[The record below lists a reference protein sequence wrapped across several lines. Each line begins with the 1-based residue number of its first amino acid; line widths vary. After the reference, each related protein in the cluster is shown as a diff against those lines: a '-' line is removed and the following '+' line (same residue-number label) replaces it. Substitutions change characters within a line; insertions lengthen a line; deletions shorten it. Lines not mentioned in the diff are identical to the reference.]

1 MSTKED
7 YEAKLGIITVIP
19 DDQIRTPD
27 NIPMDVYVQEAEN
40 LYHWCQDDREVL
52 TAKGLNWAL
61 VDDLPIRCGAL
72 REAESLWN
80 KERFSK
86 EEAEKQ
92 WKEKSPLAYELRNTL
107 LHHFRFAYRN
117 DEVLLGRVKAIAEGS
132 TNADMI
138 QDLNDLSVLGL
149 ANLEPLVAV
158 DFDMSLLDQAAPT
171 ADEMAAL
178 LAAATGDRID
188 TSESKKI
195 RDQAYTHL
203 KEAVDEIYDYG
214 KYAFW
219 QDDERLKG
227 YRSHYLRRIRMRN
240 ASTPEEQDVS
250 EGQTPGT
257 GG

>member
-7 YEAKLGIITVIP
+7 YEAKFGIITAIP

-27 NIPMDVYVQEAEN
+27 NIPVDVYVQEAEN

-80 KERFSK
+80 KERFTR

-117 DEVLLGRVKAIAEGS
+117 DEVLLGRVKAIAEGN

-138 QDLNDLSVLGL
+138 QDLNDLSVLGQ
-149 ANLEPLVAV
+149 ANLEPLVAIN
-158 DFDMSLLDQAAPT
+158 FDMSFLDQAAPT
-171 ADEMAAL
+171 ADEMATI

-203 KEAVDEIYDYG
+203 KEVVDEVYNYG
-214 KYAFW
+214 KYVFW

-227 YRSHYLRRIRMRN
+227 YRSHYLRRIRTRS